1 MLFTEQVIDCLH
13 GVEGAKWNL
22 YEDGV
27 PVAHSTIPQSW
38 QLKGLEFLAVL
49 TLAADEACGLVDI
62 LRQVEWLSLVVLDS
76 THKVNG
82 VEVCSLFEHAHVLL
96 IVLVYLAALKYLQAD
111 SAILV
116 VCEEW
121 STTWFSHVL
130 NHSTN
135 TYRTVE
141 FLLEEDYQLGIF
153 KFLDVILLTAEVI
166 LTKRMISSRVSW
178 L

>member
-1 MLFTEQVIDCLH
+1 M
-13 GVEGAKWNL
+13 
-22 YEDGV
+22 
-27 PVAHSTIPQSW
+27 
-38 QLKGLEFLAVL
+38 
-49 TLAADEACGLVDI
+49 
-62 LRQVEWLSLVVLDS
+62 
-76 THKVNG
+76 
-82 VEVCSLFEHAHVLL
+82 CSLFEHAHVLL

-153 KFLDVILLTAEVI
+153 KFLDVILLAAEVI
-166 LTKRMISSRVSW
+166 LHKADDLLKSLMTVGTALKHLKIVEHLLLKSNQDTCNYLFVCHCLRLQTVWHHIVNVLDEHHIGRDFIEVLNECSMSSW
-178 L
+178 TEQ